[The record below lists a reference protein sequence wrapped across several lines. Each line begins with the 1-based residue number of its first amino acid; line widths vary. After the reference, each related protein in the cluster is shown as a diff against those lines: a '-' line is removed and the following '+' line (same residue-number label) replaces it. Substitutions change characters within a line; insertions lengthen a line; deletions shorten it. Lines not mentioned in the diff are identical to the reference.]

1 MKNDVLK
8 IFAQKAKRRLVGK
21 EIPVNAKVK
30 IIPDEDEDFRDR
42 VSNLLSQEGVVSN
55 PVHYLI
61 DEKIMK
67 GLNEENRERYLLATL
82 DRYNSLRR
90 EMEALAMFQNQVI

>member
-8 IFAQKAKRRLVGK
+8 IFAQKAKRRLVGR
-21 EIPVNAKVK
+21 ENIVNTKIK
-30 IIPDEDEDFRDR
+30 IIPDEDESFKDK
-42 VSNLLSQEGVVSN
+42 VSNLLAQQGVVSN
-55 PVHYLI
+55 PVQYLI

-67 GLNEENRERYLLATL
+67 GLDEQNRERYLLSIL

-90 EMEALAMFQNQVI
+90 EMEALSMLQNQVI

>member
-8 IFAQKAKRRLVGK
+8 IFAQKAKRRLVGRENFSNTK
-21 EIPVNAKVK
+21 IK
-30 IIPDEDEDFRDR
+30 IIPNEDESFKDR
-42 VSNLLSQEGVVSN
+42 VSNLLAQEGVVSN
-55 PVHYLI
+55 PVQYLI

-67 GLNEENRERYLLATL
+67 GLDEENRERYLLSTL